1 MKQNK
6 YKRVID
12 HLASKNC
19 SEEDIIISLELFN
32 LTM

>member
-19 SEEDIIISLELFN
+19 SE
-32 LTM
+32 